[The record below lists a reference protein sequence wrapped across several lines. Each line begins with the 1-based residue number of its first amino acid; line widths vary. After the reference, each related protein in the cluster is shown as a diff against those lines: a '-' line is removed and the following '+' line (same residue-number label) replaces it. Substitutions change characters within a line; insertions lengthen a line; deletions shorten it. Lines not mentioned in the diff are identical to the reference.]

1 ILGPSNQD
9 QHQFNKLGLKHEN
22 QAPFAMIPGED
33 GCDTIHP
40 SNGKMSA
47 NEFPIDPNEPTYCFC
62 KQVAFGEMIACDND
76 DCDIKWFHFE
86 CVNMKTLP
94 KGVWYCFE
102 CESLENQSKPGS
114 LGSSLPNR
122 RVKNVPIRK

>member
-1 ILGPSNQD
+1 MTRNFNLGKDQSQILGPSNQD

-76 DCDIKWFHFE
+76 DVSIFSQCSAISNGF
-86 CVNMKTLP
+86 TLS
-94 KGVWYCFE
+94 V
-102 CESLENQSKPGS
+102 L
-114 LGSSLPNR
+114 
-122 RVKNVPIRK
+122 I